1 MEETFKFRALRQL
14 KSFVRQIKKRTLLQI
29 FIVFPIPFFHPFSSS
44 SYDLNLQMKNYSP
57 TPHEGI
63 VHDTH
68 LRFFFKK
75 RKGLNYNVDG
85 GFIYYVFVQHF
96 DA

>member
-14 KSFVRQIKKRTLLQI
+14 QSFVL
-29 FIVFPIPFFHPFSSS
+29 FPFFHPFSSS

-68 LRFFFKK
+68 LRFFLKK
-75 RKGLNYNVDG
+75 KENLEKVKKT
-85 GFIYYVFVQHF
+85 QHF
-96 DA
+96 PQQD

>member
-14 KSFVRQIKKRTLLQI
+14 QSFVL
-29 FIVFPIPFFHPFSSS
+29 FPFFHPFSSS

-75 RKGLNYNVDG
+75 RKFRKGEKKPTFSTTGLNYNVDG